1 MKMSVEEILALYNE
15 NRSRETMELIA
26 RANDCTIK
34 DVGEFLKAAAA
45 NQEPKKKPGRPKKD
59 STQNRNLT
67 SEEKQKKDTAEK
79 VETKTE
85 ILPVNKRHHTYLVPE
100 IVVTMTSDKIKEY
113 RRMAKY
119 HEEKMEEYNLMALEC
134 EEFLMGGFCGGSKDG
149 IFREV

>member
-1 MKMSVEEILALYNE
+1 MKMSAEEILALYNE
-15 NRSRETMELIA
+15 NRSRETMEVIA

-34 DVGEFLKAAAA
+34 DVGEFLKAAA

-59 STQNRNLT
+59 STQDRNLT
-67 SEEKQKKDTAEK
+67 SEEKPKKDTAEK
-79 VETKTE
+79 METKAE

-100 IVVTMTSDKIKEY
+100 IVVSMTSEKIKEY

-134 EEFLMGGFCGGSKDG
+134 EEFLMGGFCGGQKDG